1 MRTAKLLIAIITV
14 AVLGPVISFSAIAA
28 SGKNEIQE
36 IQIGFVAY
44 HPDQGPVLSNLL
56 PEPENRG
63 FAGAEL
69 GLKDNNTTGRFLK
82 QHYTLLSKL
91 TDSPEQTRQIVKQ
104 WFENGLRLLITDLP
118 NAQLIAINKLAL
130 EYHAIVFN
138 AGSYDDQLR
147 TQECLKNTLHTL
159 PSRAMLTDALAQ
171 WSNARRLKR
180 WLLIKGSQPEDL
192 AYTAALKRSAK
203 RFGLNIVAEKTWDF
217 DTDLRRTAQR
227 ELPLFTQTDEY
238 DLVVVADERG
248 DFGEYVMYNTWY
260 PRPVAGTQGLTPVAW
275 HRVVEQWGAAQ
286 LQSRFAAQS
295 QRWMNSKDYA
305 AWMAVRTLGEAVT
318 QTKSSDAKTLFDFIN
333 SERFQLA
340 AFKGRKLNY
349 RQWSGQLRQP
359 IPLVQPRSLV
369 SQPPLE
375 GFLHPITDLDTLGF
389 DQPESSCKVS
399 FL

>member
-1 MRTAKLLIAIITV
+1 MQILKSLLLILAGSLLSLY
-14 AVLGPVISFSAIAA
+14 ALANPL
-28 SGKNEIQE
+28 EIR
-36 IQIGFVAY
+36 IGYIAY
-44 HPDQGPVLSNLL
+44 HPNQGPVLSNLI

-63 FAGAEL
+63 FSGAEL

-82 QHYTLLSKL
+82 QHYTL
-91 TDSPEQTRQIVKQ
+91 DSQLAESPQQINQIAQQ
-104 WFENGLRLLITDLP
+104 WLQGGLKLLITDLP
-118 NAQLIAINKLAL
+118 KAELIALNQLAKT
-130 EYHAIVFN
+130 YGAVIFN
-138 AGSYDDQLR
+138 AGSYADELR
-147 TQECLKNTLHTL
+147 TQECLVNTLHTL
-159 PSRAMLTDALAQ
+159 PSRAMLTDALGQ
-171 WSNARRLKR
+171 WSSARRLQR
-180 WLLIKGSQPEDL
+180 WLLIKGSQPKDL
-192 AYTAALKRSAK
+192 AYADALKRSAQ
-203 RFGLNIVAEKTWDF
+203 RFGLKIVDEKTWSF

-286 LQSRFAAQS
+286 LQSRFEKHY

-305 AWMAVRTLGEAVT
+305 AWAAVRTIGEAVT
-318 QTKSSDAKTLFDFIN
+318 QTKAADAETLFNFIN
-333 SERFQLA
+333 SDQFQLA

-349 RQWSGQLRQP
+349 RDWSGQLRQP

-369 SQPPLE
+369 TQPPLE

-389 DQPESSCKVS
+389 DKPESSCSVS
-399 FL
+399 YTSN